1 MTRTARPRHLFIA
14 TAAALPLLLAACS
27 DTQYPNST
35 FTNLTDINRDAGAL
49 WNLMIWLGIAVFV
62 FVEALL
68 IYVMFRYRRR
78 PGSPE
83 PEHVHGNTALELTWT
98 ILPAFVLATIAVP
111 TVQQIWK
118 YQSGPPANA
127 LQVEVIGHQW
137 WWEFRY
143 PAQNI
148 TTANELYIPTGRPVN
163 FSMVSK
169 DVIHSFWIPQLG
181 GKRDLMR
188 NRTNFIWFTPDSV
201 ATQAFNGSC
210 NEYCGTSHANMRFR
224 AYTVSPEQ
232 FDSWVAGQ
240 QANAATPPGAPA
252 ADTATRATP
261 VAAQSTPPAT
271 QAPATATPPVT
282 PAPAT
287 AAYTFPAEQLPAHV
301 VPDTPIPEG
310 LSIDEAVLAGGDAQR
325 GMQTYSQSACIGC
338 HRIRGITSP
347 GTIGPDLTHVGS
359 RNTIGAGLFPNDA
372 RHLALWIKNSRK
384 MKPQFMGSATMPTLG
399 MGEFDPLLKVSI
411 GRAQG
416 GLTDQQIAD
425 IVAYLRTLK

>member
-1 MTRTARPRHLFIA
+1 MTRTSRPRHLFIA
-14 TAAALPLLLAACS
+14 IAAALPLLLAACS
-27 DTQYPNST
+27 NSQYPNST
-35 FTNLTDINRDAGAL
+35 FTSLTDMNRDSTSL

-62 FVEALL
+62 LVEALL
-68 IYVMFRYRRR
+68 IYVMIKYRRR
-78 PGSPE
+78 PDSPE

-98 ILPAFVLATIAVP
+98 ILPAFVLAIIAVP

-118 YQSGPPANA
+118 YQSGAPAGA
-127 LQVEVIGHQW
+127 LQIEVIGHQW

-143 PAQNI
+143 PEQNI

-163 FSMVSK
+163 FSMVSR

-201 ATQAFNGSC
+201 GTQAFNGSC

-224 AYTVSPEQ
+224 AYTVSPSE

-240 QANAATPPGAPA
+240 QANAVAPGAPA
-252 ADTATRATP
+252 
-261 VAAQSTPPAT
+261 STDSA
-271 QAPATATPPVT
+271 ATATPVS
-282 PAPAT
+282 APAT
-287 AAYTFPAEQLPAHV
+287 PPAAPATPPAAPAPTTAAYSFPFDQLPPHV
-301 VPDTPIPEG
+301 VPDTPIPDG
-310 LSIDEAVLAGGDAQR
+310 LTFDEAVLNGGDAQR
-325 GMQTYSQSACIGC
+325 GYDQYRQSACIGC
-338 HRIRGITSP
+338 HRIRGIASP
-347 GTIGPDLTHVGS
+347 GTIGPDLTHIAS

-372 RHLALWIKNSRK
+372 RHLALWIKNAQK
-384 MKPQFMGSATMPTLG
+384 MKPQFMGSAVMPTLG
-399 MGEFDPLLKVSI
+399 VGEYDPKLKVTV

>member
-1 MTRTARPRHLFIA
+1 MTRTARPRHLLIA
-14 TAAALPLLLAACS
+14 IAAALPLLLAACS
-27 DTQYPNST
+27 DSQYPNST
-35 FTNLTDINRDAGAL
+35 FTNLTDINRDSTSL

-62 FVEALL
+62 LVEVLL
-68 IYVMFRYRRR
+68 IYVMIRYRRR
-78 PGSPE
+78 PDSPE

-98 ILPAFVLATIAVP
+98 ILPAFVLAIIAVP

-118 YQSGPPANA
+118 YQSGAPAGA
-127 LQVEVIGHQW
+127 LQIEVIGHQW

-143 PAQNI
+143 PEQNI
-148 TTANELYIPTGRPVN
+148 TTANEVYIPTGRPVN

-201 ATQAFNGSC
+201 GTQAFNGSC

-224 AYTVSPEQ
+224 AYTVSPSE

-240 QANAATPPGAPA
+240 QANAVAPGAAAP
-252 ADTATRATP
+252 ADTAATATP
-261 VAAQSTPPAT
+261 VAASATPPAPA
-271 QAPATATPPVT
+271 APT
-282 PAPAT
+282 T
-287 AAYTFPAEQLPAHV
+287 AAYSFPFDQLPPHV

-310 LSIDEAVLAGGDAQR
+310 LTIDEAVLAGGDAQR
-325 GMQTYSQSACIGC
+325 GLQTYSTSACIGC
-338 HRIRGITSP
+338 HRIRGIASP
-347 GTIGPDLTHVGS
+347 GIIGPDLTHLAS

-372 RHLALWIKNSRK
+372 RHLALWIKNAQK
-384 MKPQFMGSATMPTLG
+384 MKPQFMGSAVMPTLG
-399 MGEFDPLLKVSI
+399 VGEYDPKLKVTV

>member
-1 MTRTARPRHLFIA
+1 MTRTSRPRHLFIA
-14 TAAALPLLLAACS
+14 IAAALPLLLASCS
-27 DTQYPNST
+27 NSQYPNST
-35 FTNLTDINRDAGAL
+35 FTSLTDMNRDSTSL

-62 FVEALL
+62 LVEALL
-68 IYVMFRYRRR
+68 IYVMIKYRRR
-78 PGSPE
+78 PDSPE

-98 ILPAFVLATIAVP
+98 ILPAFVLAIIAVP

-118 YQSGPPANA
+118 YQTGAPAGA

-143 PAQNI
+143 PEQNI

-201 ATQAFNGSC
+201 GTQAFNGSC

-224 AYTVSPEQ
+224 AYTVSPSE

-240 QANAATPPGAPA
+240 QANAVAPGAA
-252 ADTATRATP
+252 ASTDSAATATP
-261 VAAQSTPPAT
+261 VAASATSPAAAATPPA
-271 QAPATATPPVT
+271 APAPT
-282 PAPAT
+282 T
-287 AAYTFPAEQLPAHV
+287 AAYSFPFDQLPAHV
-301 VPDTPIPEG
+301 VPDTPIPDG
-310 LSIDEAVLAGGDAQR
+310 LTFDEAVLAGGDAQR
-325 GMQTYSQSACIGC
+325 GYQQYSQSACIGC
-338 HRIRGITSP
+338 HRIRGHRGSLGI
-347 GTIGPDLTHVGS
+347 IGPDLTHIAS
-359 RNTIGAGLFPNDA
+359 RNTIAAGLFPNDA
-372 RHLALWIKNSRK
+372 RHMALWIKNAQK
-384 MKPQFMGSATMPTLG
+384 MKPQFMGSAVMPTLG
-399 MGEFDPLLKVSI
+399 VGEYDPKLKVTV

>member
-1 MTRTARPRHLFIA
+1 MTRTARPRHLLIA
-14 TAAALPLLLAACS
+14 IAAALPLLLAACS
-27 DTQYPNST
+27 NSQYPNST
-35 FTNLTDINRDAGAL
+35 FTNLTDINRDSTSL

-62 FVEALL
+62 LVEALL
-68 IYVMFRYRRR
+68 IYVMIKYRRR
-78 PGSPE
+78 PDSPE

-98 ILPAFVLATIAVP
+98 ILPAFVLAIIAVP

-118 YQSGPPANA
+118 YQSGAPAGA
-127 LQVEVIGHQW
+127 LQIEVIGHQW

-143 PAQNI
+143 PEQNI
-148 TTANELYIPTGRPVN
+148 TTANEVYIPTGRPVN

-201 ATQAFNGSC
+201 GTQAFNGSC

-224 AYTVSPEQ
+224 AYTVSPSE

-240 QANAATPPGAPA
+240 QANAVAPGAA
-252 ADTATRATP
+252 A
-261 VAAQSTPPAT
+261 STDSA
-271 QAPATATPPVT
+271 ATATPVS
-282 PAPAT
+282 APAT
-287 AAYTFPAEQLPAHV
+287 PPTAPATPPAAPAPTSAAYSFPFEQLPPHV
-301 VPDTPIPEG
+301 VPDTPIPDG
-310 LSIDEAVLAGGDAQR
+310 LTFDEAVLAGGDAQR
-325 GMQTYSQSACIGC
+325 GLQTYSTSACVGC
-338 HRIRGITSP
+338 HRIRGNRASL
-347 GTIGPDLTHVGS
+347 GTIGPDLTHIAS
-359 RNTIGAGLFPNDA
+359 RNTIAAGLFPNDA
-372 RHLALWIKNSRK
+372 RHMALWIKNAQK
-384 MKPQFMGSATMPTLG
+384 MKPQFMGSAVMPTLG
-399 MGEFDPLLKVSI
+399 VGEYDPKLKVTV

>member
-1 MTRTARPRHLFIA
+1 MTRTARPRHLLIA
-14 TAAALPLLLAACS
+14 IAAALPLLLAACS
-27 DTQYPNST
+27 NSHYPNST
-35 FTNLTDINRDAGAL
+35 FTNLTDINRDSTSL

-62 FVEALL
+62 LVEVLL
-68 IYVMFRYRRR
+68 IYVMIRYRRR
-78 PGSPE
+78 PDSPE

-98 ILPAFVLATIAVP
+98 ILPAFILAIIAVP

-118 YQSGPPANA
+118 YQSGAPAGA
-127 LQVEVIGHQW
+127 LQIEVIGHQW

-143 PAQNI
+143 PEQNI
-148 TTANELYIPTGRPVN
+148 TTANEVYIPTGRPVN

-201 ATQAFNGSC
+201 GTQAFNGSC

-224 AYTVSPEQ
+224 AYTVSPSE

-240 QANAATPPGAPA
+240 QANAVAPGGATSTTDSA
-252 ADTATRATP
+252 TAATP
-261 VAAQSTPPAT
+261 VAAVATPPAA
-271 QAPATATPPVT
+271 APT
-282 PAPAT
+282 T
-287 AAYTFPAEQLPAHV
+287 AAYSFPYDQLPPHV
-301 VPDTPIPEG
+301 IPDTPIPDG
-310 LSIDEAVLAGGDAQR
+310 LTIDEAVLAAGDAQR
-325 GMQTYSQSACIGC
+325 GLQTYSTSACIGC
-338 HRIRGITSP
+338 HRIRGIASP
-347 GTIGPDLTHVGS
+347 GIIGPDLTHIAS

-372 RHLALWIKNSRK
+372 RHLALWIKNAQK
-384 MKPQFMGSATMPTLG
+384 MKPQFMGSAVMPTLG
-399 MGEFDPLLKVSI
+399 VGEYDPKLKVTV

>member
-1 MTRTARPRHLFIA
+1 MTRTARPRHLLTAI
-14 TAAALPLLLAACS
+14 AAALPLLLAACS
-27 DTQYPNST
+27 DSQYPNST
-35 FTNLTDINRDAGAL
+35 FTNLTDINRDSTSL

-62 FVEALL
+62 LVELL
-68 IYVMFRYRRR
+68 LVYVMIKYRRK
-78 PGSPE
+78 SE
-83 PEHVHGNTALELTWT
+83 SDQPEHVHGNTTLELTWT
-98 ILPAFVLATIAVP
+98 ILPAFVLAIIAVP

-118 YQSGPPANA
+118 YQSGAPANA
-127 LQVEVIGHQW
+127 LQIEVIGHQW

-143 PAQNI
+143 PEQNI
-148 TTANELYIPTGRPVN
+148 TTANEVYIPTGRPVN
-163 FSMVSK
+163 FSMRSA

-201 ATQAFNGSC
+201 GTQAFNGSC

-240 QANAATPPGAPA
+240 QANAVFPGAVPA
-252 ADTATRATP
+252 VDTAARTTP
-261 VAAQSTPPAT
+261 VAAQVNPPAAAPA
-271 QAPATATPPVT
+271 APATG
-282 PAPAT
+282 
-287 AAYTFPAEQLPAHV
+287 AYSFPAEQLPAHV

-310 LSIDEAVLAGGDAQR
+310 LTIDEAVLAGGDPQR
-325 GMQTYSQSACIGC
+325 GFQTYSQRACIGC
-338 HRIRGITSP
+338 HKIRGNPSSL

-372 RHLALWIKNSRK
+372 RHLALWIKNAQK

-399 MGEFDPLLKVSI
+399 IGEYDPKLKVTV
-411 GRAQG
+411 GTGQG

-425 IVAYLRTLK
+425 IVAYLRSLK